1 MNASGGMHRKFGR
14 REPIVFKRSSI
25 PPRTAGRWP
34 RAQRW
39 PEPLRQALEHV
50 MLAGEYLCVYNFS
63 FPRHRCVDDGGRRT
77 TDPMAA
83 TTMRTV
89 IACAVRD
96 PQASSST
103 LEATD
108 VAVFNS
114 SRGIEP
120 SASVASPRHGRR
132 RRSGSSA
139 ARECRVLSLRAEIQT
154 TATEVLSGRRH
165 PVQTPDKAV

>member
-1 MNASGGMHRKFGR
+1 M
-14 REPIVFKRSSI
+14 
-25 PPRTAGRWP
+25 
-34 RAQRW
+34 AQYDDRG
-39 PEPLRQALEHV
+39 ALGQG
-50 MLAGEYLCVYNFS
+50 LNDDQS
-63 FPRHRCVDDGGRRT
+63 RDRCVDDGGRRT
-77 TDPMAA
+77 TDPMTA

-165 PVQTPDKAV
+165 PCPEPGEGGLAESQDPHGRWINRPRSGQPACARSATHDCYREIPKFK

>member
-1 MNASGGMHRKFGR
+1 VRGHQWSVGVGRGR
-14 REPIVFKRSSI
+14 RHPERVVDTADLQRLGPSRS
-25 PPRTAGRWP
+25 AGRRSP
-34 RAQRW
+34 MARGCAAGAGLRRRH
-39 PEPLRQALEHV
+39 LAAIGSVVRQAP
-50 MLAGEYLCVYNFS
+50 S
-63 FPRHRCVDDGGRRT
+63 ST
-77 TDPMAA
+77 QA

-139 ARECRVLSLRAEIQT
+139 ARDCPVLSLRAEIQT